1 MAVLLDSAAANFER
15 AVEQLGLTG
24 DPALVLLLCDDV
36 SFNGFASL
44 QARARAGTVG
54 AGWALDVGS
63 EDDVAVARKA
73 GGREIHIC
81 AGRQI
86 RTSDGLEVL
95 AVCTDDEL
103 PDGLCLRKTLDLVH
117 ATSGIP
123 VIPWGF
129 GKWIGRRGRIVSD
142 LFDNYSRVMFLAG
155 DNGGRPQGF
164 SEPRL
169 FGFARQAGMPILA
182 GSDPLPFPGEE
193 RCAGRYGAH
202 TFGTFDPNNAC
213 ASVREILKEQAGQ
226 FETFG
231 HLEQPFRF
239 VRNQVR
245 MQMQKFQEK
254 KHAEES

>member
-1 MAVLLDSAAANFER
+1 LAVFLDSAAANFET
-15 AVEQLGLTG
+15 AKDKLGLA
-24 DPALVLLLCDDV
+24 DESVLVLLLCDDFR
-36 SFNGFASL
+36 FNVFARL
-44 QARARAGTVG
+44 RAKARAGKVE
-54 AGWALDVGS
+54 AGWTLDIGD
-63 EDDVAVARKA
+63 EDDAVVARKA

-86 RTSDGLEVL
+86 RTTDGLEVL

-117 ATSGIP
+117 ATRGIP

-129 GKWIGRRGRIVSD
+129 GKWIGRRGRIVSE
-142 LFDNYSRVMFLAG
+142 LFDGYSREMFLAG

-169 FGFARQAGMPILA
+169 FKRARHVGMPILA

-193 RCAGRYGAH
+193 RCAGRYGVH
-202 TFGTFDPNNAC
+202 TIGIFDPDNAC
-213 ASVREILKEQAGQ
+213 ASVRKILKDQAGQ
-226 FETFG
+226 FQIFG
-231 HLEQPFRF
+231 CLEQPFRF

-245 MQMQKFQEK
+245 MQMKKFQEK
-254 KHAEES
+254 NHAEES